1 MGEVAALQVEVPGA
15 AELGRGEAGAAPGR
29 GALQPQVE
37 VRQRGEQP
45 APGPPH
51 LHIYTP
57 CYLPQVP
64 ALARRLSF
72 CICATNG
79 YFDFFLHNSNAISP
93 IPSIIKSLIQTAG
106 CSPEWRPQE

>member
-45 APGPPH
+45 APGH
-51 LHIYTP
+51 LTFTSRH
-57 CYLPQVP
+57 
-64 ALARRLSF
+64 LATYPRCR
-72 CICATNG
+72 
-79 YFDFFLHNSNAISP
+79 
-93 IPSIIKSLIQTAG
+93 PSRG
-106 CSPEWRPQE
+106 D

>member
-15 AELGRGEAGAAPGR
+15 AELGRGEAGAAAGR

-51 LHIYTP
+51 LHI
-57 CYLPQVP
+57 
-64 ALARRLSF
+64 
-72 CICATNG
+72 
-79 YFDFFLHNSNAISP
+79 
-93 IPSIIKSLIQTAG
+93 
-106 CSPEWRPQE
+106 